1 MCFLCSHGKKGGFEN
16 TAIGT
21 WSKGVSLIFCS
32 SIFLLHFVNEDELS
46 VLNKAAADGEKKM
59 IYYLSIYNL
68 IGAVTLS
75 VFSLLGHFIYK
86 PLLRPIYLCSFIVSL
101 FLIASGVYT
110 TSISK
115 NTSLKIIGIMDA
127 LKFHPDYMLLNKINN
142 INGDGNTIVIKPEDS
157 ITLSAASQEVAA
169 LPDTSTFDASKILEM
184 IKDRQSFLDTKKDIL
199 LKKLTKQDLMK
210 MFTSI
215 RESDPSA
222 QKSLVENTLLELYEK
237 IKNVRLNFDLYD
249 KFYKFMENNSV
260 PFISSSEKIKKFT
273 EKFQQIFDHYNKSLF
288 NNLKYDL
295 VKHENEI
302 IKIYSDSMEKIKSV
316 RVKNPS
322 AKLDDYIDDL
332 QKRNILILAS
342 SLLMMSFIYIH
353 KGATLTST
361 SSMAIT
367 LMYVPSMSYLIT
379 LASIFV
385 CSGIFFFS
393 IIGLVL
399 YVFSLILIFF
409 LIFSQCFCERIFKL
423 FMGFIFTGLFF
434 FCFLIGY
441 ILIED
446 FNEGSKVY
454 KEYKQNDYN
463 DFYWV
468 LLNKRTYEHFK
479 SFVLFSNGQM
489 FLVCIALCA
498 FLTTYS
504 LYCVFYIFRSVCARK
519 EQLPIH
525 L

>member
-1 MCFLCSHGKKGGFEN
+1 MCILCSHRKKGGFEN

-46 VLNKAAADGEKKM
+46 ILNKIEVDGENKM
-59 IYYLSIYNL
+59 VYYLSIYNL
-68 IGAVTLS
+68 IGAGTLLL
-75 VFSLLGHFIYK
+75 FSLLGHFIYK

-127 LKFHPDYMLLNKINN
+127 LKFHPDYMLLSKINN
-142 INGDGNTIVIKPEDS
+142 LDEVGGPKVIQSEDGIG
-157 ITLSAASQEVAA
+157 LREVAKGVSG
-169 LPDTSTFDASKILEM
+169 LPDISTFDATKVLEI
-184 IKDRQSFLDTKKDIL
+184 IKDRESFLGTKKDLL
-199 LKKLTKQDLMK
+199 LKSLTKEDLLK
-210 MFTSI
+210 MFNNI
-215 RESDPSA
+215 RESDPSVH
-222 QKSLVENTLLELYEK
+222 KDLVENTLLELYEK
-237 IKNVRLNFDLYD
+237 IKNIRMNFDIYD
-249 KFYKFMENNSV
+249 KFYKFMENNPV
-260 PFISSSEKIKKFT
+260 PFITSSEKLKKFT
-273 EKFQQIFDHYNKSLF
+273 EKFQHVFDRYNKSLF

-295 VKHENEI
+295 VKHDNEI
-302 IKIYSDSMEKIKSV
+302 IKIYLDSTEKIKKV
-316 RVKNPS
+316 RAKNNN
-322 AKLDDYIDDL
+322 AKLDEYIDDL
-332 QKRNILILAS
+332 KKRNILILAS

-353 KGATLTST
+353 KGATLTSK

-367 LMYVPSMSYLIT
+367 SMYVPCMSYLIT
-379 LASIFV
+379 LACIFV

-409 LIFSQCFCERIFKL
+409 LIFSQCLCERLFKL
-423 FMGFIFTGLFF
+423 FMGFIFLCLLF

-454 KEYKQNDYN
+454 NEYKKNDYN

-489 FLVCIALCA
+489 FLVCIALCG

-504 LYCVFYIFRSVCARK
+504 LYCVFYTFRSICAPK
-519 EQLPIH
+519 EQLPTH
-525 L
+525 V

>member
-46 VLNKAAADGEKKM
+46 VFNKAAADGENKM

-68 IGAVTLS
+68 IGAAALS

-86 PLLRPIYLCSFIVSL
+86 PLLRPIYLVSFIVSL

-142 INGDGNTIVIKPEDS
+142 LDEARNSVVIQEADS
-157 ITLSAASQEVAA
+157 VILSAASEDMSGF
-169 LPDTSTFDASKILEM
+169 PDTSTFDASKVIEI
-184 IKDRQSFLDTKKDIL
+184 IKDRQTFLDTKNNL
-199 LKKLTKQDLMK
+199 LLRKLTKQDLMK
-210 MFTSI
+210 IFSSLK
-215 RESDPSA
+215 ESDPSVH
-222 QKSLVENTLLELYEK
+222 KILVENTLLELYEK

-249 KFYKFMENNSV
+249 KFYKFMEKNSV

-273 EKFQQIFDHYNKSLF
+273 EQFQKIFDHYNKSLF

-302 IKIYSDSMEKIKSV
+302 IKIYSDSIEKIKTV
-316 RVKNPS
+316 NAKNTN

-379 LASIFV
+379 LACIFV

-409 LIFSQCFCERIFKL
+409 LIFSQCFCERIFKF
-423 FMGFIFTGLFF
+423 FMGVIFMGLFF